1 MRTNIE
7 AIAIKNLQDIL
18 RERGYTAETL
28 FSKFDTDGNGVLSKM
43 EFEAALRSITGQVAP
58 QAILNAV
65 FGALDRDSSGS
76 LELAEL
82 LSIVDSGVTH
92 SFSTG
97 QSIVVGEHPQD
108 RFNGT
113 YSQQEGTMNG
123 KPFFKNQSGCLL
135 YAFSSGSSASSW
147 NLDDRD
153 QNGSNDWYR
162 GGWTRAPPDGS
173 VPLGV
178 RRWVGVGKLSLSP
191 VDQGANV
198 DTGSAANE
206 TSDPVD
212 AEFPENNQQ
221 LADLLSEFDSA
232 LNYFEGKVTSG
243 ELSVDQAMEMANTA
257 FERKSSELP
266 PVLRFSAQKVWEKKA
281 SALENV
287 LRSNAPSP
295 SSIAAGA
302 AAIGTAGA
310 IAASAA
316 QNVPAPLPPPPMPAA
331 PEPEPP
337 AAPEP
342 EPPAAPEP
350 EPPAAP
356 EPEPPAAPEP
366 EPPAAP
372 EPEPPAAPEPEPQSG
387 NYSDPSEI
395 ESATSAFQ
403 DARTISER
411 NSVKDSLSGASS
423 PVQFRV
429 NAVERTFGIG
439 LSEAVRGG
447 NTIIAEVEGAGE
459 VEIRL
464 PPSADM
470 SHIKPGYEGELPCTI
485 ADWNAVR
492 RRLIMESI

>member
-178 RRWVGVGKLSLSP
+178 RRWVGVGKLSLTP
-191 VDQGANV
+191 VDQGANI

-337 AAPEP
+337 AAPES
-342 EPPAAPEP
+342 EL
-350 EPPAAP
+350 
-356 EPEPPAAPEP
+356 
-366 EPPAAP
+366 
-372 EPEPPAAPEPEPQSG
+372 QSG
-387 NYSDPSEI
+387 NYSNRSEI
-395 ESATSAFQ
+395 ESAISAFQ

>member
-1 MRTNIE
+1 MKTNIE

-28 FSKFDTDGNGVLSKM
+28 FSKFDTDGNGALSKI

-82 LSIVDSGVTH
+82 LSLVDSGVTH
-92 SFSTG
+92 SFSSG
-97 QSIVVGEHPQD
+97 QSIVVEDHPSD

-113 YSQQEGTMNG
+113 YFQQEGTMNG

-135 YAFSSGSSASSW
+135 YAFQSGSSASSW

-191 VDQGANV
+191 ADQGTNV
-198 DTGSAANE
+198 DSGPVANE
-206 TSDPVD
+206 GSDPVS
-212 AEFPENNQQ
+212 AEFPENDQL

-232 LNYFEGKVTSG
+232 LNYFEGKVTNG

-302 AAIGTAGA
+302 AAIGTVGA
-310 IAASAA
+310 IATSAA
-316 QNVPAPLPPPPMPAA
+316 QNVPASPPPPL
-331 PEPEPP
+331 PP

-350 EPPAAP
+350 ELP
-356 EPEPPAAPEP
+356 
-366 EPPAAP
+366 
-372 EPEPPAAPEPEPQSG
+372 SG
-387 NYSDPSEI
+387 NYSDQSEI
-395 ESATSAFQ
+395 ESAMSAFQ
-403 DARTISER
+403 DAKTISER

-423 PVQFRV
+423 SVQFRV

-439 LSEAVRGG
+439 LSDAVRGG
-447 NTIIAEVEGAGE
+447 NTIIAEVEGVGE
-459 VEIRL
+459 VEIRM
-464 PPSADM
+464 PSSADV
-470 SHIKPGYEGELPCTI
+470 SHLKSGFEGELSCTI

>member
-1 MRTNIE
+1 MKTNIE

-28 FSKFDTDGNGVLSKM
+28 FSKFDTDGNGALSKM

-92 SFSTG
+92 SFSSG
-97 QSIVVGEHPQD
+97 QSIVVEDHPQD

-173 VPLGV
+173 LPLGV

-191 VDQGANV
+191 TDPGANAN
-198 DTGSAANE
+198 TGSVENE
-206 TSDPVD
+206 DLDSID
-212 AEFPENNQQ
+212 AEFPEYDQQ
-221 LADLLSEFDSA
+221 LSDLLSEFDSA
-232 LNYFEGKVTSG
+232 LNYFEGKVTNG
-243 ELSVDQAMEMANTA
+243 ELSADQAMEMANTA

-266 PVLRFSAQKVWEKKA
+266 PVLRFSAQKVWEKKT
-281 SALENV
+281 SRLEDF

-302 AAIGTAGA
+302 AAMGTVGA
-310 IAASAA
+310 IATSAA
-316 QNVPAPLPPPPMPAA
+316 QNVPAPLPPPSLPAA

-342 EPPAAPEP
+342 ELP
-350 EPPAAP
+350 
-356 EPEPPAAPEP
+356 
-366 EPPAAP
+366 
-372 EPEPPAAPEPEPQSG
+372 SG
-387 NYSDPSEI
+387 NYSDQSEI
-395 ESATSAFQ
+395 ESAMLAFQ

-423 PVQFRV
+423 SVQFRV

-439 LSEAVRGG
+439 LSDAVRGG
-447 NTIIAEVEGAGE
+447 NTIIADVEGVGE
-459 VEIRL
+459 VEIRM
-464 PPSADM
+464 PSSADV
-470 SHIKPGYEGELPCTI
+470 SHIKSGYEGELSCTI
-485 ADWNAVR
+485 VDWNAVR

>member
-1 MRTNIE
+1 MKTNIE

-28 FSKFDTDGNGVLSKM
+28 FSKFDTDGNGALSKI

-82 LSIVDSGVTH
+82 LSLVDSGVTH
-92 SFSTG
+92 SFSSG
-97 QSIVVGEHPQD
+97 QSIVVEDHPSD

-113 YSQQEGTMNG
+113 YFQQEGTMNG

-135 YAFSSGSSASSW
+135 YAFQSGSSASSW

-191 VDQGANV
+191 ADQGTNV
-198 DTGSAANE
+198 DSGPVANE
-206 TSDPVD
+206 GSDPIS
-212 AEFPENNQQ
+212 AEFPENDKL

-232 LNYFEGKVTSG
+232 LNYFEGKVTNG

-287 LRSNAPSP
+287 LRTNAPSP

-302 AAIGTAGA
+302 AAIGTVGA
-310 IAASAA
+310 IATSAA
-316 QNVPAPLPPPPMPAA
+316 QNVPASPPPPL
-331 PEPEPP
+331 PP

-342 EPPAAPEP
+342 ELP
-350 EPPAAP
+350 
-356 EPEPPAAPEP
+356 
-366 EPPAAP
+366 
-372 EPEPPAAPEPEPQSG
+372 SG
-387 NYSDPSEI
+387 NYSDRTEI
-395 ESATSAFQ
+395 ESAMSAFQ
-403 DARTISER
+403 DAKTISER

-423 PVQFRV
+423 SVQFRV

-439 LSEAVRGG
+439 LSDAVRGG
-447 NTIIAEVEGAGE
+447 NTIIAEVEGVGE
-459 VEIRL
+459 VEIRMHS
-464 PPSADM
+464 SADV
-470 SHIKPGYEGELPCTI
+470 SHLKSGFEGELSCTI

>member
-28 FSKFDTDGNGVLSKM
+28 FSKFDTDGNGALSKM

-82 LSIVDSGVTH
+82 LSIVDSGVSH
-92 SFSTG
+92 SFSAG

-178 RRWVGVGKLSLSP
+178 RRWVGVGKLSLTP
-191 VDQGANV
+191 VDQGANI

-331 PEPEPP
+331 PEPEP
-337 AAPEP
+337 
-342 EPPAAPEP
+342 
-350 EPPAAP
+350 
-356 EPEPPAAPEP
+356 
-366 EPPAAP
+366 
-372 EPEPPAAPEPEPQSG
+372 QSG
-387 NYSDPSEI
+387 NHSDRSEI
-395 ESATSAFQ
+395 ESAISAFQ

-411 NSVKDSLSGASS
+411 NSVKDSLSGASI

-447 NTIIAEVEGAGE
+447 NTIIAEVEGVGE

-470 SHIKPGYEGELPCTI
+470 SHIKSGYEGELSCTI

>member
-1 MRTNIE
+1 MIRLISEWPLAKVSDSMRSNIE

-28 FSKFDTDGNGVLSKM
+28 FSKFDTDGNGVLSKT

-65 FGALDRDSSGS
+65 FGALDKDSSGS

-82 LSIVDSGVTH
+82 LSIVESGVTH
-92 SFSTG
+92 RFSSG
-97 QSIVVGEHPQD
+97 QSIVVEDHPND

-113 YSQQEGTMNG
+113 YIQQEAAMNG

-173 VPLGV
+173 IPLGV
-178 RRWVGVGKLSLSP
+178 RRWVGVGKLSLIP
-191 VDQGANV
+191 VDQGADV
-198 DTGSAANE
+198 DTSPVASEG
-206 TSDPVD
+206 SDPVD
-212 AEFPENNQQ
+212 AEFPDNDQQ
-221 LADLLSEFDSA
+221 LANLLSEFDSA
-232 LNYFEGKVTSG
+232 LNYFEGKVTNG
-243 ELSVDQAMEMANTA
+243 ELSADQAMEMANAA

-266 PVLRFSAQKVWEKKA
+266 PVLRFSAQKVWEKKM
-281 SALENV
+281 SALENT
-287 LRSNAPSP
+287 LRSNAPGP
-295 SSIAAGA
+295 SSIAASA
-302 AAIGTAGA
+302 AAIGTVGA
-310 IAASAA
+310 IATSAA
-316 QNVPAPLPPPPMPAA
+316 QNAPVSPPNPPSPAA

-342 EPPAAPEP
+342 ELPGE
-350 EPPAAP
+350 
-356 EPEPPAAPEP
+356 
-366 EPPAAP
+366 
-372 EPEPPAAPEPEPQSG
+372 
-387 NYSDPSEI
+387 YSDRPEI
-395 ESATSAFQ
+395 ESAITAFQ

-411 NSVKDSLSGASS
+411 NSVKDSLSGVSS
-423 PVQFRV
+423 IVQFRV

-447 NTIIAEVEGAGE
+447 NTIIAEVEEIGE
-459 VEIRL
+459 VEIRMA
-464 PPSADM
+464 PSADM
-470 SHIKPGYEGELPCTI
+470 NRFKTGYEGELPCTI
-485 ADWNAVR
+485 TDWNAVR
-492 RRLIMESI
+492 RRLILESI

>member
-1 MRTNIE
+1 MKTNIE

-28 FSKFDTDGNGVLSKM
+28 FSKFDTDGNGALSKI

-82 LSIVDSGVTH
+82 LSLVDSGVTH
-92 SFSTG
+92 SFSSG
-97 QSIVVGEHPQD
+97 QSIVVEDHPSD

-113 YSQQEGTMNG
+113 YFQQEGTMNG

-135 YAFSSGSSASSW
+135 YAFQSGSSASSW

-191 VDQGANV
+191 ADQGTNV
-198 DTGSAANE
+198 DSGPVANE
-206 TSDPVD
+206 GSDPVS
-212 AEFPENNQQ
+212 AEFPENDQL

-232 LNYFEGKVTSG
+232 LNYFEGKVTNG

-302 AAIGTAGA
+302 AAIGTVGA
-310 IAASAA
+310 IATSAA
-316 QNVPAPLPPPPMPAA
+316 QNVPASPPPPL
-331 PEPEPP
+331 PP

-350 EPPAAP
+350 ELP
-356 EPEPPAAPEP
+356 
-366 EPPAAP
+366 
-372 EPEPPAAPEPEPQSG
+372 SG
-387 NYSDPSEI
+387 NYSDRSEI
-395 ESATSAFQ
+395 ESAMSAFQ
-403 DARTISER
+403 DAKTISER

>member
-1 MRTNIE
+1 MKTNIE

-28 FSKFDTDGNGVLSKM
+28 FSKFDTDGNGALSKI

-92 SFSTG
+92 SFSSG
-97 QSIVVGEHPQD
+97 QSIVVEDHPQD

-173 VPLGV
+173 LPLGV

-191 VDQGANV
+191 TDPGANAN
-198 DTGSAANE
+198 TGSVENE
-206 TSDPVD
+206 DLDSID
-212 AEFPENNQQ
+212 AEFPEYDQQ
-221 LADLLSEFDSA
+221 LSDLLSEFDSA
-232 LNYFEGKVTSG
+232 LNYFEGKVTNG
-243 ELSVDQAMEMANTA
+243 ELSADQAMEMANAA

-266 PVLRFSAQKVWEKKA
+266 PVLRFSAQKVWEKKT
-281 SALENV
+281 SRLEDF

-302 AAIGTAGA
+302 AAMGTVGA
-310 IAASAA
+310 IATSAA
-316 QNVPAPLPPPPMPAA
+316 QNVPAPLPPPSLPAA

-350 EPPAAP
+350 ELP
-356 EPEPPAAPEP
+356 
-366 EPPAAP
+366 
-372 EPEPPAAPEPEPQSG
+372 SG
-387 NYSDPSEI
+387 NYSDQSEI
-395 ESATSAFQ
+395 ESAMSAFQ

-423 PVQFRV
+423 SVQFRV

-439 LSEAVRGG
+439 LSDAVRGG
-447 NTIIAEVEGAGE
+447 NTIIADVEGVGE
-459 VEIRL
+459 VEIRM
-464 PPSADM
+464 PSSADV
-470 SHIKPGYEGELPCTI
+470 SHIKSGYEGELSCTI
-485 ADWNAVR
+485 VDWNAVR

>member
-92 SFSTG
+92 TFSAG

-191 VDQGANV
+191 VDQGANI

-350 EPPAAP
+350 EP
-356 EPEPPAAPEP
+356 
-366 EPPAAP
+366 
-372 EPEPPAAPEPEPQSG
+372 QSG

-395 ESATSAFQ
+395 ESAISSFQ

-423 PVQFRV
+423 PLQFRV

-447 NTIIAEVEGAGE
+447 NTIIAVVEGAGE

-470 SHIKPGYEGELPCTI
+470 SLIKPGYEGELPCTI

>member
-1 MRTNIE
+1 MKTNIE

-28 FSKFDTDGNGVLSKM
+28 FSKFDTDGNGALSKI

-92 SFSTG
+92 SFSSG
-97 QSIVVGEHPQD
+97 QSIVVEDHPQD

-173 VPLGV
+173 LPLGV

-191 VDQGANV
+191 TDPGANAN
-198 DTGSAANE
+198 TGSVENE
-206 TSDPVD
+206 DLDSID
-212 AEFPENNQQ
+212 AEFPEYDQQ
-221 LADLLSEFDSA
+221 LSDLLSEFDSA
-232 LNYFEGKVTSG
+232 LNYFEGKVTNG
-243 ELSVDQAMEMANTA
+243 ELSADQAMEMANTA

-266 PVLRFSAQKVWEKKA
+266 PVLRFSAQKVWEKKT
-281 SALENV
+281 SRLEDF

-302 AAIGTAGA
+302 AAMGTVGA
-310 IAASAA
+310 IATSAA
-316 QNVPAPLPPPPMPAA
+316 QNVPAPLPPPSLPAA

-342 EPPAAPEP
+342 ELP
-350 EPPAAP
+350 
-356 EPEPPAAPEP
+356 
-366 EPPAAP
+366 
-372 EPEPPAAPEPEPQSG
+372 SG
-387 NYSDPSEI
+387 NYSDQSEI
-395 ESATSAFQ
+395 ESAMSAFQ

-423 PVQFRV
+423 SVQFRV

-439 LSEAVRGG
+439 LSDAVRGG
-447 NTIIAEVEGAGE
+447 NTIIADVEGVGE
-459 VEIRL
+459 VEIRM
-464 PPSADM
+464 PSSADV
-470 SHIKPGYEGELPCTI
+470 SHIKSGYEGELSCTI
-485 ADWNAVR
+485 VDWNAVR

>member
-1 MRTNIE
+1 MKTNIE

-28 FSKFDTDGNGVLSKM
+28 FSKFDTDGNGALSKI

-92 SFSTG
+92 SFSSG
-97 QSIVVGEHPQD
+97 QSIVVEDHPQD

-173 VPLGV
+173 LPLGV

-191 VDQGANV
+191 TDPGANAN
-198 DTGSAANE
+198 TGSVENE
-206 TSDPVD
+206 GLESID
-212 AEFPENNQQ
+212 AEFPEYDQQ
-221 LADLLSEFDSA
+221 LSDLLSEFDSA

-243 ELSVDQAMEMANTA
+243 ELSADQAMEMANTA

-266 PVLRFSAQKVWEKKA
+266 PVLRFSAQKVWEKKT
-281 SALENV
+281 SRLEDF

-302 AAIGTAGA
+302 AAMGTVGA
-310 IAASAA
+310 IATSAA
-316 QNVPAPLPPPPMPAA
+316 QNVPAPLPPPSLPAA

-342 EPPAAPEP
+342 ELP
-350 EPPAAP
+350 
-356 EPEPPAAPEP
+356 
-366 EPPAAP
+366 
-372 EPEPPAAPEPEPQSG
+372 SG
-387 NYSDPSEI
+387 NYSDQSEI
-395 ESATSAFQ
+395 ESAMSAFQ
-403 DARTISER
+403 NARTISER

-423 PVQFRV
+423 SVQFRV

-439 LSEAVRGG
+439 LSDAVRGG
-447 NTIIAEVEGAGE
+447 NTIIADVEGVGE
-459 VEIRL
+459 VEIRM
-464 PPSADM
+464 PSSADV
-470 SHIKPGYEGELPCTI
+470 SHIKSGYEGELSCTI

>member
-28 FSKFDTDGNGVLSKM
+28 FSKFDTDGNGVLSKI

-65 FGALDRDSSGS
+65 FGALDKDSSGS

-92 SFSTG
+92 SFSSG
-97 QSIVVGEHPQD
+97 QSIVVEDHPND

-113 YSQQEGTMNG
+113 YSQQEGSMNG
-123 KPFFKNQSGCLL
+123 QPFFKNQSGCLL

-173 VPLGV
+173 VPLGI

-191 VDQGANV
+191 VDQGTNV
-198 DTGSAANE
+198 GTSTIANE

-212 AEFPENNQQ
+212 AEFPENDQQ

-232 LNYFEGKVTSG
+232 LNYFEGKVTNG
-243 ELSVDQAMEMANTA
+243 ELSVDQAMEMANSA

-302 AAIGTAGA
+302 AAIGTVGA
-310 IAASAA
+310 IATSAA
-316 QNVPAPLPPPPMPAA
+316 QNTPAPPPPPTTPAA
-331 PEPEPP
+331 PEPDPPAAPEPDPP

-342 EPPAAPEP
+342 ELP
-350 EPPAAP
+350 
-356 EPEPPAAPEP
+356 
-366 EPPAAP
+366 
-372 EPEPPAAPEPEPQSG
+372 SG
-387 NYSDPSEI
+387 DYSDQSVI
-395 ESATSAFQ
+395 ESAMLAFQ

-411 NSVKDSLSGASS
+411 NSVKDSLSGESS
-423 PVQFRV
+423 SVQFRV

-439 LSEAVRGG
+439 LSDAVRGG
-447 NTIIAEVEGAGE
+447 NTIIAEVEGVGE
-459 VEIRL
+459 VEIRM
-464 PPSADM
+464 PSSADV
-470 SHIKPGYEGELPCTI
+470 SHIKSGSEGELSCTI
-485 ADWNAVR
+485 TDWNAVR

>member
-1 MRTNIE
+1 MKTNIE

-28 FSKFDTDGNGVLSKM
+28 FSKFDTDGNGVLSKI

-92 SFSTG
+92 SFSSG
-97 QSIVVGEHPQD
+97 QSIVVEDHPQD

-198 DTGSAANE
+198 DTGSVANE

-331 PEPEPP
+331 PEPEP
-337 AAPEP
+337 
-342 EPPAAPEP
+342 
-350 EPPAAP
+350 
-356 EPEPPAAPEP
+356 
-366 EPPAAP
+366 
-372 EPEPPAAPEPEPQSG
+372 QSG

-395 ESATSAFQ
+395 ESVISAFQ

-411 NSVKDSLSGASS
+411 NSVKDSLSGASI

-470 SHIKPGYEGELPCTI
+470 SHIKPGYEGELSCTI

>member
-92 SFSTG
+92 SFSSG
-97 QSIVVGEHPQD
+97 QSIVVEDHQND

-113 YSQQEGTMNG
+113 YSQQEGSMNG

-173 VPLGV
+173 IPLGV

-191 VDQGANV
+191 TDQGANV
-198 DTGSAANE
+198 DAGSVANE
-206 TSDPVD
+206 GSDTIG
-212 AEFPENNQQ
+212 AEFPENDQQ

-287 LRSNAPSP
+287 LRSNAPGP

-302 AAIGTAGA
+302 AAIGTVGA
-310 IAASAA
+310 IATSAA
-316 QNVPAPLPPPPMPAA
+316 QNVPAPTIPPL
-331 PEPEPP
+331 PP

-342 EPPAAPEP
+342 DLP
-350 EPPAAP
+350 
-356 EPEPPAAPEP
+356 
-366 EPPAAP
+366 
-372 EPEPPAAPEPEPQSG
+372 SS
-387 NYSDPSEI
+387 NYSDRSEI
-395 ESATSAFQ
+395 ESAMSAFQ

-423 PVQFRV
+423 SVQFRV

-439 LSEAVRGG
+439 LSDAVRGG
-447 NTIIAEVEGAGE
+447 NTIIAEVDGAGE
-459 VEIRL
+459 VEIRI
-464 PPSADM
+464 PSSVDV
-470 SHIKPGYEGELPCTI
+470 SHIKSGYEGELSCTI

-492 RRLIMESI
+492 RRLILESI

>member
-1 MRTNIE
+1 MKTNIE

-28 FSKFDTDGNGVLSKM
+28 FSKFDTDGNGALSKI

-92 SFSTG
+92 SFSSG
-97 QSIVVGEHPQD
+97 QSIVVEDHPQD

-153 QNGSNDWYR
+153 QTGSNDWYR

-173 VPLGV
+173 LPLGV

-191 VDQGANV
+191 TDPGANAN
-198 DTGSAANE
+198 TGSVENE
-206 TSDPVD
+206 DLDSID
-212 AEFPENNQQ
+212 AEFPEYDQQ
-221 LADLLSEFDSA
+221 LSDLLSEFDSA

-243 ELSVDQAMEMANTA
+243 ELSADQAMEMANTA

-266 PVLRFSAQKVWEKKA
+266 PVLRFSARKVWEKKT
-281 SALENV
+281 SRLEDF

-302 AAIGTAGA
+302 AAMGTVGA
-310 IAASAA
+310 IATSAT
-316 QNVPAPLPPPPMPAA
+316 QNVPAPLPPPSLPAA

-350 EPPAAP
+350 ELP
-356 EPEPPAAPEP
+356 
-366 EPPAAP
+366 
-372 EPEPPAAPEPEPQSG
+372 SG
-387 NYSDPSEI
+387 DYSDQSEI
-395 ESATSAFQ
+395 ESAMSAFQ

-423 PVQFRV
+423 SVQFRV

-439 LSEAVRGG
+439 LSDAVRGG
-447 NTIIAEVEGAGE
+447 NTIIADVEGVGE
-459 VEIRL
+459 VEIRM
-464 PPSADM
+464 PSSADV
-470 SHIKPGYEGELPCTI
+470 SHIKSGYEGELSCTI
-485 ADWNAVR
+485 VDWNAVR

>member
-28 FSKFDTDGNGVLSKM
+28 FSKFDTDGNGVLSRM

-97 QSIVVGEHPQD
+97 QSIVVGEHPQN

-178 RRWVGVGKLSLSP
+178 RRWVGVGKLSLTP
-191 VDQGANV
+191 VDQGANI

-350 EPPAAP
+350 EP
-356 EPEPPAAPEP
+356 
-366 EPPAAP
+366 
-372 EPEPPAAPEPEPQSG
+372 QSG

-447 NTIIAEVEGAGE
+447 NTIIAEVEGVGE

-470 SHIKPGYEGELPCTI
+470 SHIKSGYEGELSCTI

>member
-92 SFSTG
+92 SFSSG
-97 QSIVVGEHPQD
+97 QSIVVGDHPQD

-191 VDQGANV
+191 VDQGADV
-198 DTGSAANE
+198 DTGSAASE
-206 TSDPVD
+206 TSDPVG
-212 AEFPENNQQ
+212 AEFPENDQQ

-302 AAIGTAGA
+302 AAIGTVGA
-310 IAASAA
+310 IATSAA

-350 EPPAAP
+350 EL
-356 EPEPPAAPEP
+356 
-366 EPPAAP
+366 
-372 EPEPPAAPEPEPQSG
+372 QSG
-387 NYSDPSEI
+387 NYSDRSEI

-447 NTIIAEVEGAGE
+447 NTIIAVVEGVGE

-470 SHIKPGYEGELPCTI
+470 SHIKSGYEGELSCTI

>member
-1 MRTNIE
+1 
-7 AIAIKNLQDIL
+7 
-18 RERGYTAETL
+18 
-28 FSKFDTDGNGVLSKM
+28 M

-178 RRWVGVGKLSLSP
+178 RRWVGVGKLSLTP
-191 VDQGANV
+191 VDQGANI

-342 EPPAAPEP
+342 EP
-350 EPPAAP
+350 
-356 EPEPPAAPEP
+356 
-366 EPPAAP
+366 
-372 EPEPPAAPEPEPQSG
+372 QSG

-395 ESATSAFQ
+395 ESAISAFQ

-464 PPSADM
+464 PPSVDM

>member
-92 SFSTG
+92 SFSSG
-97 QSIVVGEHPQD
+97 QSIVVVDHPQD

-113 YSQQEGTMNG
+113 YSQQEGNMNG

-191 VDQGANV
+191 IDEGADV
-198 DTGSAANE
+198 GISSVANE
-206 TSDPVD
+206 TSDTVV
-212 AEFPENNQQ
+212 AEFPENDKQ
-221 LADLLSEFDSA
+221 LAELLSEFDSA
-232 LNYFEGKVTSG
+232 LNYFEGKVTNG

-266 PVLRFSAQKVWEKKA
+266 PVLRFSAEKVWEKKA

-302 AAIGTAGA
+302 AAIGAVGA
-310 IAASAA
+310 IATSAA
-316 QNVPAPLPPPPMPAA
+316 QNAPAPPPPASMPPAPMPAA
-331 PEPEPP
+331 PEPEPA

-342 EPPAAPEP
+342 ETAAAPEP
-350 EPPAAP
+350 ETAAAP
-356 EPEPPAAPEP
+356 EPEIP
-366 EPPAAP
+366 
-372 EPEPPAAPEPEPQSG
+372 SG
-387 NYSDPSEI
+387 KRSDQSEI
-395 ESATSAFQ
+395 ESAMSAFQ
-403 DARTISER
+403 DAKTISER
-411 NSVKDSLSGASS
+411 NSVKDSLSGVSTS
-423 PVQFRV
+423 VQFRV

-447 NTIIAEVEGAGE
+447 NTIIADVDGIGE
-459 VEIRL
+459 VEIRMAS
-464 PPSADM
+464 SADL
-470 SHIKPGYEGELPCTI
+470 SHIKSGYEGELTCTI

-492 RRLIMESI
+492 RRLVMESI

>member
-1 MRTNIE
+1 MKTNIE

-28 FSKFDTDGNGVLSKM
+28 FSKFDTDGNGALSKI

-92 SFSTG
+92 SFSSG
-97 QSIVVGEHPQD
+97 QSIVVEDHPQD

-173 VPLGV
+173 LPLGV

-191 VDQGANV
+191 TDPGANAN
-198 DTGSAANE
+198 TGSVENE
-206 TSDPVD
+206 DLDSID
-212 AEFPENNQQ
+212 AEFPEYDQQ
-221 LADLLSEFDSA
+221 LSDLLSEFDSA
-232 LNYFEGKVTSG
+232 LNYFEGKVTNG
-243 ELSVDQAMEMANTA
+243 ELSADQAMEMANTA

-266 PVLRFSAQKVWEKKA
+266 PVLRFSAQKVWEKKT
-281 SALENV
+281 SRLEDF

-302 AAIGTAGA
+302 AAMGTVGA
-310 IAASAA
+310 IATSAA
-316 QNVPAPLPPPPMPAA
+316 QNVPAPLPPPSLPAA

-350 EPPAAP
+350 ELP
-356 EPEPPAAPEP
+356 
-366 EPPAAP
+366 
-372 EPEPPAAPEPEPQSG
+372 SG
-387 NYSDPSEI
+387 NYSDQSEI
-395 ESATSAFQ
+395 ESAMSAFQ

-423 PVQFRV
+423 SVQFRV

-439 LSEAVRGG
+439 LSDAVRGG
-447 NTIIAEVEGAGE
+447 NTIIADVEGVGE
-459 VEIRL
+459 VEIRM
-464 PPSADM
+464 PSSADV
-470 SHIKPGYEGELPCTI
+470 SHIKSGYEGELSCTI

>member
-1 MRTNIE
+1 MRTDIE

-28 FSKFDTDGNGVLSKM
+28 FSKFDTDGNGALSKI

-92 SFSTG
+92 SFSSG
-97 QSIVVGEHPQD
+97 QSIVVEDHPQD

-153 QNGSNDWYR
+153 QNGNNDWYR

-173 VPLGV
+173 LPLGV

-191 VDQGANV
+191 IDPGANAN
-198 DTGSAANE
+198 TGSVENE
-206 TSDPVD
+206 DLDSID
-212 AEFPENNQQ
+212 AEFPEYDQQ
-221 LADLLSEFDSA
+221 LSDLLSEFDSA
-232 LNYFEGKVTSG
+232 LNYFEGKVTNG
-243 ELSVDQAMEMANTA
+243 ELSADQAMEMANAA

-266 PVLRFSAQKVWEKKA
+266 PVLRFSAQKVWEKKT
-281 SALENV
+281 SRLEDF

-302 AAIGTAGA
+302 AAMGTVGA
-310 IAASAA
+310 IATSAA
-316 QNVPAPLPPPPMPAA
+316 QNVPAPLPA
-331 PEPEPP
+331 PSPP

-350 EPPAAP
+350 EPP
-356 EPEPPAAPEP
+356 
-366 EPPAAP
+366 
-372 EPEPPAAPEPEPQSG
+372 SG
-387 NYSDPSEI
+387 NYSDQSEI
-395 ESATSAFQ
+395 ESAMSAFQ

-423 PVQFRV
+423 SVQFRV

-439 LSEAVRGG
+439 LSDAVRGG
-447 NTIIAEVEGAGE
+447 NTIIADVEGVGE
-459 VEIRL
+459 VEIRM
-464 PPSADM
+464 PSSADV
-470 SHIKPGYEGELPCTI
+470 SHIKSGYEGELSCTI
-485 ADWNAVR
+485 VDWNAVR

>member
-1 MRTNIE
+1 MKTNIE

-18 RERGYTAETL
+18 RGRGYTAETL

-92 SFSTG
+92 SFSSG
-97 QSIVVGEHPQD
+97 QSIVVEDHPQN

-173 VPLGV
+173 IPLGV

-191 VDQGANV
+191 TDQGATLDAV
-198 DTGSAANE
+198 SVANE
-206 TSDPVD
+206 GSDTIG
-212 AEFPENNQQ
+212 AEFPENDQQ

-302 AAIGTAGA
+302 AAVGTVGA
-310 IAASAA
+310 IATSAA
-316 QNVPAPLPPPPMPAA
+316 QNVPAPPIPPL
-331 PEPEPP
+331 PP

-350 EPPAAP
+350 DLP
-356 EPEPPAAPEP
+356 
-366 EPPAAP
+366 
-372 EPEPPAAPEPEPQSG
+372 SS
-387 NYSDPSEI
+387 NYSDRSEI
-395 ESATSAFQ
+395 ESAMSAFQ

-423 PVQFRV
+423 SVQFRV

-439 LSEAVRGG
+439 LSDAVRGG
-447 NTIIAEVEGAGE
+447 NTIIAEVEGVGE

-470 SHIKPGYEGELPCTI
+470 SHIKSGYEGELSCTI

>member
-1 MRTNIE
+1 MEQDYLIRSDIFSFQCSRSDKTHFRHTLQRSTGREKVKTNIE

-92 SFSTG
+92 SFSSG
-97 QSIVVGEHPQD
+97 QSIVVGGHPQD

-178 RRWVGVGKLSLSP
+178 RRWVGVGKLSLTP
-191 VDQGANV
+191 VDQGANI

-281 SALENV
+281 SALENGELQV
-287 LRSNAPSP
+287 AEAPP
-295 SSIAAGA
+295 VQCLALIADLVALGFEEHRLQSIAA
-302 AAIGTAGA
+302 
-310 IAASAA
+310 
-316 QNVPAPLPPPPMPAA
+316 
-331 PEPEPP
+331 
-337 AAPEP
+337 
-342 EPPAAPEP
+342 
-350 EPPAAP
+350 
-356 EPEPPAAPEP
+356 
-366 EPPAAP
+366 
-372 EPEPPAAPEPEPQSG
+372 
-387 NYSDPSEI
+387 
-395 ESATSAFQ
+395 
-403 DARTISER
+403 
-411 NSVKDSLSGASS
+411 KSGAK
-423 PVQFRV
+423 
-429 NAVERTFGIG
+429 ACELLTG
-439 LSEAVRGG
+439 LKVSYLEKCLVLEADNRF
-447 NTIIAEVEGAGE
+447 
-459 VEIRL
+459 
-464 PPSADM
+464 
-470 SHIKPGYEGELPCTI
+470 ELL
-485 ADWNAVR
+485 D
-492 RRLIMESI
+492 

>member
-1 MRTNIE
+1 MKTNIE

-28 FSKFDTDGNGVLSKM
+28 FSKFDTDGNGALSKI

-92 SFSTG
+92 SFSSG
-97 QSIVVGEHPQD
+97 QSIVVEDHPQD

-173 VPLGV
+173 LPLGV

-191 VDQGANV
+191 TDPGANAN
-198 DTGSAANE
+198 TGSVENE
-206 TSDPVD
+206 DLDSID
-212 AEFPENNQQ
+212 AEFPEYDQQ
-221 LADLLSEFDSA
+221 LSDLLSEFDSA
-232 LNYFEGKVTSG
+232 LNYFEGKVTNG

-266 PVLRFSAQKVWEKKA
+266 PVLRFSAQKVWEKKT
-281 SALENV
+281 SRLEDF

-302 AAIGTAGA
+302 AAMGTVGA
-310 IAASAA
+310 IATSAA
-316 QNVPAPLPPPPMPAA
+316 QNVPAPLPPPSLPAA

-350 EPPAAP
+350 ELP
-356 EPEPPAAPEP
+356 
-366 EPPAAP
+366 
-372 EPEPPAAPEPEPQSG
+372 SG
-387 NYSDPSEI
+387 NYSDQSEI
-395 ESATSAFQ
+395 ESAMSAFQ

-423 PVQFRV
+423 SVQFRV
-429 NAVERTFGIG
+429 IAVERTFGIG
-439 LSEAVRGG
+439 LSDAVRGG
-447 NTIIAEVEGAGE
+447 NTIIADVEGVGE
-459 VEIRL
+459 VEIRM
-464 PPSADM
+464 PSSADV
-470 SHIKPGYEGELPCTI
+470 SHIKSGYEGELSCTI

>member
-1 MRTNIE
+1 MKTNIE

-28 FSKFDTDGNGVLSKM
+28 FSKFDTDGNGALSKM

-92 SFSTG
+92 SFSSG
-97 QSIVVGEHPQD
+97 QSIVVEDHPQD

-173 VPLGV
+173 LPLGV

-191 VDQGANV
+191 TDPGANAN
-198 DTGSAANE
+198 TGSVENE
-206 TSDPVD
+206 DLDSID
-212 AEFPENNQQ
+212 AEFPEYDQQ
-221 LADLLSEFDSA
+221 LSDLLSEFDSA
-232 LNYFEGKVTSG
+232 LNYFEGKVTNG
-243 ELSVDQAMEMANTA
+243 ELSADQAMEMANTA

-266 PVLRFSAQKVWEKKA
+266 PVLRFSAQKVWEKKT
-281 SALENV
+281 SRLEDF

-302 AAIGTAGA
+302 AAMGTVGA
-310 IAASAA
+310 IATSAA
-316 QNVPAPLPPPPMPAA
+316 QNVPAPLPPPSLPAA

-342 EPPAAPEP
+342 ELP
-350 EPPAAP
+350 
-356 EPEPPAAPEP
+356 
-366 EPPAAP
+366 
-372 EPEPPAAPEPEPQSG
+372 SG
-387 NYSDPSEI
+387 NYSDQSEI
-395 ESATSAFQ
+395 ESAMSAFQ

-411 NSVKDSLSGASS
+411 NSVKDSLSGESS
-423 PVQFRV
+423 SVQFRV

-439 LSEAVRGG
+439 LSDAVRGG
-447 NTIIAEVEGAGE
+447 NTIIADVEGVGE
-459 VEIRL
+459 VEIRM
-464 PPSADM
+464 PSSADV
-470 SHIKPGYEGELPCTI
+470 SHIKSGYEGELSCTI
-485 ADWNAVR
+485 VDWNAVR

>member
-1 MRTNIE
+1 MKTNIE

-28 FSKFDTDGNGVLSKM
+28 FSKFDTDGNGALSKI

-92 SFSTG
+92 SFSSG
-97 QSIVVGEHPQD
+97 QSIVVEDHPQD

-162 GGWTRAPPDGS
+162 GGWTRAPRDGS
-173 VPLGV
+173 LPLGV

-191 VDQGANV
+191 TDPGANAN
-198 DTGSAANE
+198 TGSVENE
-206 TSDPVD
+206 DLDSID
-212 AEFPENNQQ
+212 AEFPEYDQQ
-221 LADLLSEFDSA
+221 LSDLLSEFDSA
-232 LNYFEGKVTSG
+232 LNYFEGKVTNG
-243 ELSVDQAMEMANTA
+243 ELSADQAMEMANTA

-266 PVLRFSAQKVWEKKA
+266 PVLRFSAQKVWEKKT
-281 SALENV
+281 SRLEDF

-302 AAIGTAGA
+302 AAVGTVGA
-310 IAASAA
+310 IATSAA
-316 QNVPAPLPPPPMPAA
+316 QNVPAPLPPPSLPAA

-342 EPPAAPEP
+342 ELP
-350 EPPAAP
+350 
-356 EPEPPAAPEP
+356 
-366 EPPAAP
+366 
-372 EPEPPAAPEPEPQSG
+372 SG
-387 NYSDPSEI
+387 NYSDQSEI
-395 ESATSAFQ
+395 ESAMSAFQ

-423 PVQFRV
+423 SVQFRV

-439 LSEAVRGG
+439 LSDLVRGG
-447 NTIIAEVEGAGE
+447 NTIIADVEGVGE
-459 VEIRL
+459 VEIRM
-464 PPSADM
+464 PSSADV
-470 SHIKPGYEGELPCTI
+470 SHIKSGYEGELSCTI

>member
-178 RRWVGVGKLSLSP
+178 RRWVGVGKLSLTP
-191 VDQGANV
+191 VDQGANI

-302 AAIGTAGA
+302 AAIGTVGA
-310 IAASAA
+310 IATSAA

-350 EPPAAP
+350 EP
-356 EPEPPAAPEP
+356 
-366 EPPAAP
+366 
-372 EPEPPAAPEPEPQSG
+372 QSG
-387 NYSDPSEI
+387 NYFDPSEI
-395 ESATSAFQ
+395 ESAISAFQ

-470 SHIKPGYEGELPCTI
+470 SHIKPGYEGELSCTI

>member
-1 MRTNIE
+1 MRSNIE

-28 FSKFDTDGNGVLSKM
+28 FSKFDTDGNGALSKIA
-43 EFEAALRSITGQVAP
+43 FEAALRSITGQVAP

-92 SFSTG
+92 SFSSG
-97 QSIVVGEHPQD
+97 QSIVVEDHPQD

-153 QNGSNDWYR
+153 QTGSNDWYR

-173 VPLGV
+173 LPLGV

-191 VDQGANV
+191 TDPGANAN
-198 DTGSAANE
+198 TGSVENE
-206 TSDPVD
+206 DLDSID
-212 AEFPENNQQ
+212 AEFPEYDQQ
-221 LADLLSEFDSA
+221 LSDLLSEFDSA
-232 LNYFEGKVTSG
+232 LNYFEGKVTNG
-243 ELSVDQAMEMANTA
+243 ELSADQAMEMANTA

-266 PVLRFSAQKVWEKKA
+266 PVLRFSAQKVWEKKT
-281 SALENV
+281 SRLEDF

-302 AAIGTAGA
+302 AAMGTVGA
-310 IAASAA
+310 ITTSAA
-316 QNVPAPLPPPPMPAA
+316 QNVPASPPPPL
-331 PEPEPP
+331 PP

-350 EPPAAP
+350 ELP
-356 EPEPPAAPEP
+356 
-366 EPPAAP
+366 
-372 EPEPPAAPEPEPQSG
+372 SG
-387 NYSDPSEI
+387 NYSDQSEI
-395 ESATSAFQ
+395 ESAMLAFQ

-423 PVQFRV
+423 SVQFRV

-439 LSEAVRGG
+439 LSDAVRGG
-447 NTIIAEVEGAGE
+447 NTIIADVEGVGE
-459 VEIRL
+459 VEIRM
-464 PPSADM
+464 PSSADV
-470 SHIKPGYEGELPCTI
+470 SHIKSGYEGELSCTI

>member
-1 MRTNIE
+1 MIRLISEWPLACPSESMKTNIE

-28 FSKFDTDGNGVLSKM
+28 FSKFDTDGNGVLSKI

-92 SFSTG
+92 SFSSG
-97 QSIVVGEHPQD
+97 QSIVVEDHPQD

-178 RRWVGVGKLSLSP
+178 RRWVGVGKLSLVPIDQGDVVDDTSP
-191 VDQGANV
+191 VASEGPD
-198 DTGSAANE
+198 S
-206 TSDPVD
+206 VD
-212 AEFPENNQQ
+212 AEFPENDQQ
-221 LADLLSEFDSA
+221 LANLLSEFDSA
-232 LNYFEGKVTSG
+232 LNYFEGKVENG
-243 ELSVDQAMEMANTA
+243 ELSPDQAMEMANAA

-266 PVLRFSAQKVWEKKA
+266 PVLRFSAQKVWEKKM
-281 SALENV
+281 SALENI

-302 AAIGTAGA
+302 AAIGTVGA
-310 IAASAA
+310 IATSAA
-316 QNVPAPLPPPPMPAA
+316 QNALLHHLSSPPHQSRSRQPHQSRSRQPHQSRSRQPHQSRSRQ
-331 PEPEPP
+331 PHQSRPP

-342 EPPAAPEP
+342 EPPAAR
-350 EPPAAP
+350 A
-356 EPEPPAAPEP
+356 
-366 EPPAAP
+366 
-372 EPEPPAAPEPEPQSG
+372 G
-387 NYSDPSEI
+387 
-395 ESATSAFQ
+395 ATS
-403 DARTISER
+403 RTR
-411 NSVKDSLSGASS
+411 
-423 PVQFRV
+423 
-429 NAVERTFGIG
+429 
-439 LSEAVRGG
+439 
-447 NTIIAEVEGAGE
+447 AG
-459 VEIRL
+459 VAGRL
-464 PPSADM
+464 
-470 SHIKPGYEGELPCTI
+470 L
-485 ADWNAVR
+485 R
-492 RRLIMESI
+492 